1 MEADEANNVKD
12 IVIEEAN
19 GALGGEVSSSVDV
32 SLNESTPGNFLA
44 QIELKATKTYLH
56 THISSFFKYFN
67 LNLNLNSC
75 KRKR

>member
-32 SLNESTPGNFLA
+32 SLNESTPGMF
-44 QIELKATKTYLH
+44 
-56 THISSFFKYFN
+56 
-67 LNLNLNSC
+67 
-75 KRKR
+75 

>member
-32 SLNESTPGNFLA
+32 SLNESTPGNF
-44 QIELKATKTYLH
+44 
-56 THISSFFKYFN
+56 
-67 LNLNLNSC
+67 
-75 KRKR
+75 

>member
-32 SLNESTPGNFLA
+32 SLNESTPGTFWA
-44 QIELKATKTYLH
+44 QIE
-56 THISSFFKYFN
+56 F
-67 LNLNLNSC
+67 
-75 KRKR
+75 